1 MKIYCVKDEDNDG
14 YGTPQFVVN
23 DTIAVR
29 TFKTVVQQEG
39 SNIHLYPDRH
49 NLYCIGEYDSSKGTI
64 TPMKNPTLIAQG
76 EFFRTDD
83 QKDQMSML
91 DNQGKG
97 E

>member
-39 SNIHLYPDRH
+39 SNIHLYPDR
-49 NLYCIGEYDSSKGTI
+49 S
-64 TPMKNPTLIAQG
+64 
-76 EFFRTDD
+76 
-83 QKDQMSML
+83 
-91 DNQGKG
+91 
-97 E
+97 